1 MKFGERLKAAR
12 TKLNLTQEMVAQELF
27 VSRQTISSWENER
40 SYPDIQSLIK
50 LSNCYQLSLDILLKE
65 DNGMV
70 EEIKRKEE
78 LAKINRIWGISYG
91 INLIFLLMMLL
102 SQFVKGA
109 AFEMGTGIRIS
120 LLVVMFLNVTLLL
133 FATKEKER
141 LKEEKSCFSNKSR
154 PFIVVLLTLESVLF
168 LIGGVLAFL
177 KYSQAY
183 HLLGFATGML
193 VTTIM
198 LIVINKKLKEE

>member
-1 MKFGERLKAAR
+1 
-12 TKLNLTQEMVAQELF
+12 
-27 VSRQTISSWENER
+27 
-40 SYPDIQSLIK
+40 
-50 LSNCYQLSLDILLKE
+50 
-65 DNGMV
+65 MV

-141 LKEEKSCFSNKSR
+141 LKEEKSCLGNKSR
-154 PFIVVLLTLESVLF
+154 LFIVLLLTLESVLF